1 MSDQLMGFCIFDV
14 LLCVRG
20 SAHSCIPLTIVPI
33 SSSFSQ
39 TIKELVGLSW
49 YHLFFLSY
57 VQPSLGWLVS
67 VLSMSF
73 GLQPRCLGSAPLW
86 EEDSVVRLDMV
97 LAQGLVMLVMILLSV
112 EN

>member
-49 YHLFFLSY
+49 YHLF
-57 VQPSLGWLVS
+57 SLLRTAVPWLVS
-67 VLSMSF
+67 ICTIYVFRLAASVF
-73 GLQPRCLGSAPLW
+73 GLGTIVGR
-86 EEDSVVRLDMV
+86 RL
-97 LAQGLVMLVMILLSV
+97 SS
-112 EN
+112 